1 MELILHALPARNSA
15 IKGKLHESHTP
26 IMELRDPLPRLGQ
39 KLPQRLQVQQT
50 NKVLLQRTLD
60 VPQEVG
66 TIGRRKTLQIRLQI
80 PKVVMEIDVT
90 RAAMAQDDPL
100 TKRKAVL
107 YVDNT
112 VTKSPIPAP
121 IW

>member
-1 MELILHALPARNSA
+1 MELTQHALPVRNLT
-15 IKGKLHESHTP
+15 IKGKLHKNHTP

-39 KLPQRLQVQQT
+39 KLPQRLQVLQT
-50 NKVLLQRTLD
+50 NKVLLQSTLD
-60 VPQEVG
+60 EPQEVG
-66 TIGRRKTLQIRLQI
+66 TIGRGKTLQIRLHV

-90 RAAMAQDDPL
+90 RAKMAQDDPL

-112 VTKSPIPAP
+112 VTKSPIPAQ

>member
-1 MELILHALPARNSA
+1 MELILHALPVRNST
-15 IKGKLHESHTP
+15 IKGKLHKNHTP

-60 VPQEVG
+60 APQEVG
-66 TIGRRKTLQIRLQI
+66 TIGRRKTLQIRLQT
-80 PKVVMEIDVT
+80 PKVVMEVDVT
-90 RAAMAQDDPL
+90 RATMAQDDPL

-121 IW
+121 TW